1 MNDNQLTDRTFLIK
15 QGKIIDGTGNPW
27 FRGDILI
34 ENGKIK
40 EISNK
45 ILNKETDEVIE
56 ASRFIIS
63 PGFIDIHTHSDLTIL
78 YSRGENVI
86 SQGVTT
92 HVVGNCGFSMT
103 PINPSKPEDD
113 EASEQMKSMLSMMDA
128 KFEFHTLKEYLEGLE
143 KKRIPINIVPLIG
156 HSTLRMYT
164 LGLENRTPT
173 ENEMTE
179 MKEILEEEMKAG
191 AFGMSTGLDYPPGSF
206 AKTAEIIELCEVVRK
221 YKGIYTTHFRGFPGG
236 LVKAT
241 KEVIKIAKSGISV
254 EINHFKPFG
263 FWPGDIRKAYEH
275 VEKARAND
283 LEITFDVFP
292 HASNSTFLFVLVP
305 PWVYLSDNK
314 INIPGAIEVLEK
326 SKTDGTLKDKIYKD
340 MDMIGKS
347 FLNINNLEDW
357 KKVYIN
363 APGSDDYNGKTV
375 YQNAVEKE
383 KNPKEIIIDVLIE
396 QGGSVGGTYLSM
408 SEEENIITITHPL
421 TMFASDGRIIPEN
434 DPNYFPNPYANG
446 CFTQVLGKYVREKK
460 LLTLEDAIRRMTSYP
475 AQKIGLKDRGLLR
488 EGNRADITIFD
499 FDKIIDKATYE
510 NPRLYSDG
518 VEYVFVNGVLAL
530 DKGNFTGSLSGKVIQ
545 REYLM

>member
-1 MNDNQLTDRTFLIK
+1 MNEISPSDRTFLIK

-27 FRGDILI
+27 FRGDLLI
-34 ENGKIK
+34 EKGKIK
-40 EISNK
+40 EISHHISNQ
-45 ILNKETDEVIE
+45 NVDEVID
-56 ASRFIIS
+56 ASSFIVS
-63 PGFIDIHTHSDLTIL
+63 PGFIDIHTHSDYTIFL
-78 YSRGENVI
+78 SRGENI
-86 SQGVTT
+86 LSQGVTT

-103 PINPSKPEDD
+103 PINTNKSQDD
-113 EASEQMKSMLSMMDA
+113 EDYTQFRSMLDMMDT
-128 KFEFHTLKEYLEGLE
+128 KFTFNHLCDYLEGLR
-143 KKRIPINIVPLIG
+143 KKRIPINIVPLVG
-156 HSTLRMYT
+156 HSTLRIHT
-164 LGLENRTPT
+164 LGLENRTPS
-173 ENEMTE
+173 ENEMRE
-179 MKEILEEEMKAG
+179 MKEALEEEMKAG

-206 AKTAEIIELCEVVRK
+206 AKTAEIIELCKVVKK
-221 YKGIYTTHFRGFPGG
+221 YDGIYTTHFRGFPGG

-241 KEVIKIAKSGISV
+241 KEAIKIARSGISV

-263 FWPGDIRKAYEH
+263 FWPGDIKKAYEH
-275 VEKARAND
+275 VEKARTND
-283 LEITFDVFP
+283 LDVTFDVFP

-305 PWVYLSDNK
+305 PWIYLSDNK
-314 INIPGAIEVLEK
+314 INIPGAIEVLKK
-326 SKTDGTLKDKIYKD
+326 SKTDEALKNKIYND

-363 APGSDDYNGKTV
+363 APGSDEYNGKTV
-375 YQNAVEKE
+375 YQNAVEKG

-396 QGGSVGGTYLSM
+396 QGGSAGGTYLSM

-446 CFTQVLGKYVREKK
+446 CFTQVLGKYVREKN

-475 AQKIGLKDRGLLR
+475 AQKIGLKDRGLLK
-488 EGNRADITIFD
+488 EGNCADITIFD

-510 NPRLYSDG
+510 NPRLYSEG

-530 DKGNFTGSLSGKVIQ
+530 DKGCFTGSLSGSAIQ
-545 REYLM
+545 RE